1 MPGSVEVAGSGLVP
15 WKVIVLDLLPWRSL
29 AGAYSCVEV
38 AGLGVALFLT
48 PKVVKE
54 YSMNLV
60 YRESIVA

>member
-1 MPGSVEVAGSGLVP
+1 MEVV
-15 WKVIVLDLLPWRSL
+15 VLDLLPWKSL
-29 AGAYSCVEV
+29 AGACSCVEV